1 MDEFK
6 RFIII
11 NVTKKST
18 SKQEYDCQPFPK
30 VNPHN
35 LNEVT
40 AYKDILKKNKNEY
53 YPLFLAN
60 MITSMGS
67 TAPKCTKAEVLYPA
81 FLNGM
86 DIIKKNVE
94 YTKNEI
100 EIPTEDMSF
109 IKLKDIQRH

>member
-40 AYKDILKKNKNEY
+40 AYKDILKKNKNGDQNKDY
-53 YPLFLAN
+53 YNSKF
-60 MITSMGS
+60 
-67 TAPKCTKAEVLYPA
+67 KTKSKMNIILY
-81 FLNGM
+81 F
-86 DIIKKNVE
+86 
-94 YTKNEI
+94 
-100 EIPTEDMSF
+100 
-109 IKLKDIQRH
+109 